1 MTIGRIKALL
11 EADVLY
17 GEDTLDDEVNYCL
30 LYTSGYKIVSNLE

>member
-17 GEDTLDDEVNYCL
+17 GEDTLDDEVKYAF
-30 LYTSGYKIVSNLE
+30 S